1 MFKIKKVLPVF
12 LAILML
18 IPSVNVLAQEH
29 NMTEKDLKLEELI
42 SSIDI
47 DRELDNAINGVIDN
61 EVPKEIIDQIKI
73 EGDFISEESLIG
85 SFSTLPSETP
95 EIETGYT
102 VKKLGEIDG
111 ESVYSMTAYAR
122 PKEIEDKATKLGVTA
137 LVGLVWIDN
146 FGMDNELESVFYGWK
161 PTGDSEVSNRE
172 LRIYVD
178 NTNRDGIRY
187 PRSNDFTHFSY
198 YRKGFRFSATTTA
211 DVTDGRNKGSITVLA
226 ETKLW
231 N

>member
-29 NMTEKDLKLEELI
+29 KMTEEDLKLEKLI
-42 SSIDI
+42 SSIDFE
-47 DRELDNAINGVIDN
+47 RELDNAINGVIDN

-73 EGDFISEESLIG
+73 EGDFISEESLIKN
-85 SFSTLPSETP
+85 SSTLPSETL

-102 VKKLGEIDG
+102 VKKLGEING
-111 ESVYSMTAYAR
+111 ESVYSMTAYGKT
-122 PKEIEDKATKLGVTA
+122 KEIEDKATKLGVTA

-146 FGMDNELESVFYGWK
+146 FGPNNELESVFYGWK
-161 PTGDSEVSNRE
+161 PTGNSTVSNRE
-172 LRIYVD
+172 LRILID
-178 NTNRDGIRY
+178 NANKDGIIY
-187 PRSNDFTHFSY
+187 PKSNDYNHFSY
-198 YRKGFRFSATTTA
+198 YREGYGFSASTTA
-211 DVTDGRNKGSITVLA
+211 DVSDGINEGSITVTA
-226 ETKLW
+226 KTTLW